1 LNKLPAGLIHALSSS
16 AFETPARRAGWQGR
30 SMSDASEKHDE
41 PHRPANMLEIDF
53 ALVVSRLIDSL
64 DKDPARL
71 RGTVYD
77 LARSNLLDQLA
88 DFDGPERRR
97 MVEALENA
105 IRGVEAFS
113 QRQLASLPAPT
124 RREVA
129 LRKFDGGVD
138 DDVGGQ
144 PDDAFDSAGAVSP
157 HRRGSYGGE
166 PDIRSPLKTVSEPT
180 ARAGANA
187 DDSSPTFVRV
197 EVTRENQAFSPGRAL
212 AIIGTFAIVI
222 SGAIYLQRHPGP
234 VYVVKEITRG
244 WRFASLHHLNN
255 PALQDVVAAA
265 ANGETTAEKSPLLPK
280 NFGIYAVSRD
290 QLLELEALPGRVPDQ
305 RVAISAAINTPS
317 HTTLPDGKAH
327 FIVYR
332 RDSASNAPDRV
343 EVRVIAKIANAM
355 TFANGG
361 KPTVAP
367 TSDTWV
373 IRNVSFGYRVAP
385 LQEDPDMYEIRNNAD
400 DFALSPGR
408 YALVVKGTAY
418 DFTVEGQP
426 TDPNQCLQRVEAA
439 NGSFYSPCN
448 ER

>member
-1 LNKLPAGLIHALSSS
+1 
-16 AFETPARRAGWQGR
+16 
-30 SMSDASEKHDE
+30 MSDASEKRDE

-53 ALVVSRLIDSL
+53 ALIVSRLIDSL

-77 LARSNLLDQLA
+77 LARRNLLGQLA

-129 LRKFDGGVD
+129 LREFDGGVD
-138 DDVGGQ
+138 GVEQ
-144 PDDAFDSAGAVSP
+144 V
-157 HRRGSYGGE
+157 GE
-166 PDIRSPLKTVSEPT
+166 PDVRSPLKTVAE
-180 ARAGANA
+180 ARPRPGANPE
-187 DDSSPTFVRV
+187 DPSPTFVRV
-197 EVTRENQAFSPGRAL
+197 EVTRENHTFAAGRAL
-212 AIIGTFAIVI
+212 AIIGTMAIVI
-222 SGAIYLQRHPGP
+222 SGAIYLQRHPAP

-255 PALQDVVAAA
+255 PATQDVVAAA
-265 ANGETTAEKSPLLPK
+265 ANGDTTAEKSPLLPK

-290 QLLELEALPGRVPDQ
+290 QLFELEALPGRVPDQ

-367 TSDTWV
+367 TADTWV
-373 IRNVSFGYRVAP
+373 IRNVSFDYRVAP

-400 DFALSPGR
+400 EFALSPGR

-418 DFTVEGQP
+418 DFTVEGRP